1 MKKPVKK
8 IKNLKIDSEI
18 HNQLKKYCDKN
29 GLKIYKFLE
38 KLIMENCKETKAQI
52 FSSRFF
58 DCSFI
63 FTLQFHHQSHWSIS
77 YNH

>member
-8 IKNLKIDSEI
+8 IKNLKIDEVV

-38 KLIMENCKETKAQI
+38 KLIMENCKEVKDI
-52 FSSRFF
+52 
-58 DCSFI
+58 
-63 FTLQFHHQSHWSIS
+63 
-77 YNH
+77 YGE